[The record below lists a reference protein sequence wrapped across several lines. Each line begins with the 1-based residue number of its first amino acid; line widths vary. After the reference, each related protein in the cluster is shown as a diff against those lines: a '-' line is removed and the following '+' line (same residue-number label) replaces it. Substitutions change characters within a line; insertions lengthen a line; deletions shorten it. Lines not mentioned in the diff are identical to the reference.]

1 MVLAVILF
9 TQACGVLKWSEV
21 KRANQAAEVRG
32 TSSGNTAGGRGG
44 SSTPAKNTGSATK
57 PAAKSPANVGGTP
70 TVSKPSTRSERNTQ
84 SKLLDIY
91 ADWKGTPYKWG
102 GNSKKAI
109 DCSAFMQRTFDEGF
123 GKQLP
128 RTTQEQYAVG
138 KKIDKKALQTGDLV
152 FFKTGTNTWHVGVY
166 LSDNQFMHA
175 SVTYG
180 VSVTDLTNPYWK
192 RRYIGARRIL

>member
-1 MVLAVILF
+1 MMLALLF
-9 TQACGVLKWSEV
+9 FMQGCGVLKWSDV
-21 KRANQAAEVRG
+21 NRAEMASDNRGPAANNG
-32 TSSGNTAGGRGG
+32 GNSSSSTAVNNSGSSSKKPTKPNGNTQ
-44 SSTPAKNTGSATK
+44 KK
-57 PAAKSPANVGGTP
+57 PINAPIS
-70 TVSKPSTRSERNTQ
+70 RSEKSIQ
-84 SKLLDIY
+84 SKLLDVY
-91 ADWKGTPYKWG
+91 SDWKGTPYKWG
-102 GNSKKAI
+102 GTSKKAI

-166 LSDNQFMHA
+166 LSDEQFMHA

-180 VSVTDLTNPYWK
+180 VSVTDLNNPYWK
-192 RRYIGARRIL
+192 RRYIGARRLL